1 MWGIRALLLLAVGL
15 VLADASVVTLG
26 LPPIIAELDASVE
39 QAAAVLGVY
48 TLVLAVALPAMA
60 RGPARPLAVGGAL
73 VFGAASLGCGVAG
86 SVTGLLVFRG
96 AQALGGAALLVGA
109 FTLLDAGGAGR
120 RAWTT

>member
-48 TLVLAVALPAMA
+48 TLALAA
-60 RGPARPLAVGGAL
+60 
-73 VFGAASLGCGVAG
+73 
-86 SVTGLLVFRG
+86 GLLVVARWSP
-96 AQALGGAALLVGA
+96 
-109 FTLLDAGGAGR
+109 R
-120 RAWTT
+120 RT